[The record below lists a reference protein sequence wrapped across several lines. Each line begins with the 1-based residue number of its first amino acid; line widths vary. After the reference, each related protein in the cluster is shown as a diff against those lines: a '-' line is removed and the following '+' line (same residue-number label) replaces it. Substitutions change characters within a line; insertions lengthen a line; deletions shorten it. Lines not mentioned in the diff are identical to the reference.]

1 MENVGESKSRNAEFD
16 KSFSRSRLI
25 RDLIDPQVAAPVVF
39 DVGGHKGESI
49 AFLRGLFPGAQIH
62 SFEPDPATF
71 AQLTSAADAGTRCH
85 NIALSDTDSKVS
97 FFRNRISHTSS
108 LFPINLESRDSIY
121 LSGLRSQNAQP
132 ETGRFNQQIEVD
144 AKRLDHFCEGQG
156 IARIDL
162 LKIDVQGAEFRVLAG
177 AGDLLNQVGAVIVE
191 VSFYDYY
198 QHRGSFLEIER
209 ILAPFGFQL
218 FSISEISNN
227 PMNGRT
233 DWAEVIYTRDTRR

>member
-1 MENVGESKSRNAEFD
+1 MENVGESKARNSEFD
-16 KSFSRSRLI
+16 KSFSRARLI
-25 RDLIDPQVAAPVVF
+25 RDLIDARIATPVIF

-49 AFLRGLFPGAQIH
+49 IFLRNQFPAAEIH
-62 SFEPDPATF
+62 SFEPDPAIF
-71 AQLTSAADAGTRCH
+71 AHLANVADARTHCH
-85 NIALSDTDSKVS
+85 NLALSEISSKLR

-108 LFPINLESRDSIY
+108 LFPINLESQDSIY
-121 LSGLRSQNAQP
+121 LSEVRSRNAAP
-132 ETGRFNQQIEVD
+132 ETTRFNEEIEVE
-144 AKRLDHFCEGQG
+144 AERLDHFCARHG
-156 IARIDL
+156 IEAIDL

-177 AGDLLNQVGAVIVE
+177 AGALLERVGAVIAE

-209 ILAPFGFQL
+209 SIAPFGFRL

-233 DWAEVIYTRDTRR
+233 DWAEVIYTRDART